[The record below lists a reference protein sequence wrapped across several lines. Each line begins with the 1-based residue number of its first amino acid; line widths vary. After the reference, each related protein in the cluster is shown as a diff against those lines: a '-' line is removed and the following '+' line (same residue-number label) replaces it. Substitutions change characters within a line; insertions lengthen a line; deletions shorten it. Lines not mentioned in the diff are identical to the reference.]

1 MSNSTAFP
9 LQALKEWTPL
19 SQRTAFEKAIANIS
33 PPDGHPGSVLASP
46 STVDPN
52 YYFHWV
58 RDAAR
63 TMRTL
68 VATDYLPMDMDR
80 FDAAIKSYVEF
91 SKINQTV
98 PTLSNSLGEPKFY
111 VTGPAY
117 DLPWGRPQND
127 GPAERAIAL
136 IRWINLLMKENES
149 DYVVQV
155 LYDGEEPSSS
165 VIKADL
171 DFVGHHWQDACFCLW
186 EEVNGTHFYTR
197 MQQRTALREG
207 AALATLLR
215 DPGAAAF
222 YNVQAQNIENDMDR
236 FWDVQNN
243 RLKTTIDQVGGL
255 NYKYSNLDIA
265 IILGS
270 CYGYSKNF
278 PFYPPH
284 NDRVLAT
291 AYALHQAF
299 LPLYP
304 INSITQTPDGN
315 AVFPGI
321 GRYQEDTYNPNGGKA
336 NPWFLCTL
344 AMSSLC
350 YLSSKLFIND
360 KVINITALN
369 IDFLSMAI
377 DMAASIVSR
386 KKPVTINVGDSI
398 TSKTTTFRAI
408 TMGLAEMGDAYLR
421 RVQYH
426 GASDGSLSEQF
437 DLNSGFMLSARDLTW
452 SYIALI
458 IAIDERNGAPVNDN

>member
-1 MSNSTAFP
+1 MSNSTSFP
-9 LQALKEWTPL
+9 LQDLKDWAPV
-19 SQRTAFEKAIANIS
+19 SQSKAFEKAIANIS
-33 PPDGHPGSVLASP
+33 PADGQPGSVLASP
-46 STVDPN
+46 STSDPN

-68 VATDYLPMDMDR
+68 VATDYLPMDMDK

-111 VTGPAY
+111 VSGSAY

-136 IRWINLLMKENES
+136 TRWVNLLMKEKDS
-149 DYVVQV
+149 AYVVEV
-155 LYDGEEPSSS
+155 LYDGKEPSAS

-171 DFVGHHWQDACFCLW
+171 DFVGHHWQDPCFCLW
-186 EEVNGTHFYTR
+186 EEVDGTHFYTR

-207 AALATLLR
+207 AALATLLN
-215 DPGAAAF
+215 DPGAADF
-222 YNVQAQNIENDMDR
+222 YNQQAQLIEADMER
-236 FWDVQNN
+236 FWDAQNN
-243 RLKTTIDQVGGL
+243 HIKTTIDQVGGL

-265 IILGS
+265 IILGA
-270 CYGYSKNF
+270 CYGYSKDF
-278 PFYPPH
+278 PFYTPH
-284 NDRVLAT
+284 HDRVLAT
-291 AYALHQAF
+291 GYAIHQAF

-304 INSITQTPDGN
+304 INSITQTTDGD
-315 AVFPGI
+315 AVYPGI
-321 GRYQEDTYNPNGGKA
+321 GRYQEDIYNPNGGKA

-350 YLSSKLFIND
+350 YQASKLFNDDQVIKVTAQNIN
-360 KVINITALN
+360 
-369 IDFLSMAI
+369 FLSMAI
-377 DMAASIVSR
+377 DMAYKIAMP
-386 KKPVTINVGDSI
+386 KKPLTIKEGDNITPQKDLFNTIVT
-398 TSKTTTFRAI
+398 
-408 TMGLAEMGDAYLR
+408 GLAAMGDAYLR

-426 GASDGSLSEQF
+426 GATDGSLSEQF
-437 DLNSGFMLSARDLTW
+437 DLNTGYMLSARDLTW

-458 IAIDERNGAPVNDN
+458 IAIDERNGTPINDN